1 MKRGQLRI
9 YLGAAP
15 GVGKTYAMLGE
26 AHRRLERG
34 RDVVAAVVET
44 HGRAKTAELLEGIER
59 IAPKMVDYRG
69 ATFPELDVEAVL
81 RRRPGVVLVDELAH
95 TNAPGSTHEKR
106 WQDVEILLAAGI
118 DVISTVNV
126 QHLESL
132 NDVVEQITG
141 IQQKETVPDAVVRSA
156 EQVELVDIT
165 PEALRRRMSHGNVY
179 AAEKVDAALRNYFR
193 PGNLTALRELA
204 LLWLADQV
212 DAALAK
218 YRADHKITELWEAR
232 ERVVVAVT
240 GGPESETI
248 VRRASRIATK
258 SSADLVV
265 VHVVRGDGLAGVST
279 ARLARLRDLAASL
292 DASLHTVTGDDV
304 PTALLEF
311 AHEVNATQ
319 LVIGTSRR
327 SRWARIFDEGIGST
341 VVQQSGKVDVHMVT
355 HEEAHRGLRWRS
367 FTPRQPVVAWPASVL
382 VPIGVCAIGA
392 GFLDGVLELGGLS
405 AIFFIGVVAV
415 ALLGGVIPAM
425 FSALLSGL
433 LLNWFFVPPRYSLT
447 IAEPDSFVTVVVLL
461 IVAVAVAALVDV
473 ASKRTRQARKASQQA
488 ELLTMFAGA
497 VLHGA
502 DLSSLLE
509 RVRETYGQRAV
520 SLVADET
527 VVAAVGSSPPQR
539 VSEAETSIEAGD
551 ALHWLLLAGRP
562 LAPGDRHVLNAVA
575 NQAVG
580 LVRQARL
587 AEEAGAAA
595 ALLEADRL
603 RRALLSAV
611 SHDLRTPLAG
621 AKAAVS
627 SLRSDDVD
635 FSPEDTGEL
644 LEAIEESVDQLTAL
658 VGNLLDSSRLAVGV
672 VTPQLRRVYM
682 DEVVHRALVSVGMGA
697 RGLRRAAMDRVKVEV
712 GEVSVRADSGLLERV
727 LANLIDNALRHSG
740 RDTPV
745 RVTAERDGDRVSIA
759 VVDSGPGI
767 PRGAEDQLF
776 EPFQRLGDRDNT
788 TGVGLGLSVVRGFVE
803 AMSGSVHA
811 EPTPG
816 GGLTIVVDLPADEP
830 ERPTV
835 TEARESS
842 AASGS
847 PETPISDDAP
857 ASQAVDSGSGAR
869 DDGGLETTTDD
880 PPATPPADNGP
891 PRMVDSESAC
901 PADDE
906 HATRFVGDTAEA
918 TTPDRR
924 RAVTNEPETH
934 NAGAE

>member
-44 HGRAKTAELLEGIER
+44 HGRTKTAELLAGIER
-59 IAPKMVDYRG
+59 IPPRMVEYRG
-69 ATFPELDVEAVL
+69 TRLPELDVEAVL
-81 RRRPGVVLVDELAH
+81 RRQPAVVLVDELAH
-95 TNAPGSTHEKR
+95 TNAPGSKHEKR
-106 WQDVEILLAAGI
+106 WQDVEDLLAAGI

-141 IQQKETVPDAVVRSA
+141 IQQQETVPDAIVRGA
-156 EQVELVDIT
+156 DQVELVDIT
-165 PEALRRRMSHGNVY
+165 PEALRRRLSHGNVY
-179 AAEKVDAALRNYFR
+179 AADKVDAALRNYFR

-240 GGPESETI
+240 GGPESETV

-258 SSADLVV
+258 SSAELVL
-265 VHVVRGDGLAGVST
+265 VHVVRGDGLAGVS
-279 ARLARLRDLAASL
+279 AERLTRLREMAASL
-292 DASLHTVTGDDV
+292 DASLHTVTGDNV
-304 PTALLEF
+304 PTTLLEF
-311 AHEVNATQ
+311 AREVNATQ
-319 LVIGTSRR
+319 LVLGTSRR
-327 SRWARIFDEGIGST
+327 SRWARILDEGIGSA
-341 VVQQSGKVDVHMVT
+341 VVQASGKIDVHMVT
-355 HEEAHRGLRWRS
+355 HEEANRGLRRYS
-367 FTPRQPVVAWPASVL
+367 LMPHQPIRAWLAAVL
-382 VPIGVCAIGA
+382 VPVLVSAVCST
-392 GFLDGVLELGGLS
+392 FLDGYLQLGGLS
-405 AIFFIGVVAV
+405 AVFFIGVVAV
-415 ALLGGVIPAM
+415 ALLGGVIPAAL
-425 FSALLSGL
+425 SALLSGM
-433 LLNWFFVPPRYSLT
+433 LLNWFFVDPRYSLT

-473 ASKRTRQARKASQQA
+473 AAKQTRQARRASQQA

-502 DLSSLLE
+502 DLPNLLE
-509 RVRETYGQRAV
+509 QVRETYGLRAV
-520 SLVADET
+520 SMQSGNEVI
-527 VVAAVGSSPPQR
+527 AAVGTSPPQR
-539 VSEAETSIEAGD
+539 AAEAETAIQAGD
-551 ALHWLLLAGRP
+551 ATSWLLLAGRP
-562 LAPGDRHVLNAVA
+562 LAAADRPVLNAVA
-575 NQAVG
+575 NQAAG
-580 LVRQARL
+580 LVRQSRL
-587 AEEAGAAA
+587 AEEASAAA

-627 SLRSDDVD
+627 SLRSDDIE
-635 FSPEDTGEL
+635 FSPEDTVEL
-644 LEAIEESVDQLTAL
+644 LETIEESVDQLTAL

-672 VTPQLRRVYM
+672 VQPQFRRVYM
-682 DEVVHRALVSVGMGA
+682 DEVVHQALVSVGMGA

-727 LANLIDNALRHSG
+727 LANLIDNALRHST

-745 RVTAERDGDRVSIA
+745 RVTAERDGDRVSIT
-759 VVDSGPGI
+759 VVDVGPGV
-767 PRGAEDQLF
+767 PPGAEEQLF

-803 AMSGSVHA
+803 AMGGTVHA

-816 GGLTIVVDLPADEP
+816 GGLTMIVDLPADE
-830 ERPTV
+830 TGV
-835 TEARESS
+835 SS
-842 AASGS
+842 
-847 PETPISDDAP
+847 
-857 ASQAVDSGSGAR
+857 R
-869 DDGGLETTTDD
+869 
-880 PPATPPADNGP
+880 
-891 PRMVDSESAC
+891 
-901 PADDE
+901 
-906 HATRFVGDTAEA
+906 
-918 TTPDRR
+918 
-924 RAVTNEPETH
+924 
-934 NAGAE
+934 